1 MKYNKLFRVLLE
13 LLLNDLSV
21 GLFFWSLVLIFLL
34 TFINLP
40 HSLVIILYIFFSIV
54 IIFCFPFVIYKIFL
68 SIHLSNKGVK
78 VLVTNVTTQPS
89 YFGQKVRFDYEFD
102 GNRYD
107 NVKFYPAI
115 LSPLKNEMK
124 LLVDPLKPSRYVIL
138 EFKKK
143 TIFSILRDR

>member
-1 MKYNKLFRVLLE
+1 M
-13 LLLNDLSV
+13 
-21 GLFFWSLVLIFLL
+21 
-34 TFINLP
+34 
-40 HSLVIILYIFFSIV
+40 
-54 IIFCFPFVIYKIFL
+54 
-68 SIHLSNKGVK
+68 
-78 VLVTNVTTQPS
+78 VTNVTTQPS

-115 LSPLKNEMK
+115 LFPLKNEMK